1 MRTIDEIICL
11 KDFKLKV
18 IFQSG
23 EARIFD
29 FKQFI
34 NSENIFSKLKDE
46 HIFRNAKN
54 RKYFVEWPDEIDIS
68 ADTIFLDGVPV

>member
-1 MRTIDEIICL
+1 MRIIDEMIFL
-11 KDFKLKV
+11 KDYKLKV

-23 EARIFD
+23 EVRIFD

-46 HIFRNAKN
+46 HFFRNAKN